1 MLRRLLHPLQT
12 RRCFLRLPRRRPHER
27 RGHTTRMLH
36 GTEPER
42 RNRRPGPCRTCP
54 FHTHRIGWL
63 RASANC
69 GRCYVPV
76 NWLPWPLSLTRAEML
91 CNGSRYRS
99 PDEANGR
106 DGGTVTSQPDYLRVA
121 EIDTCIE

>member
-69 GRCYVPV
+69 GRCYVPL
-76 NWLPWPLSLTRAEML
+76 NWLPWPLSLTEPRCSAMAVGIGPLMRLTAAMVE
-91 CNGSRYRS
+91 
-99 PDEANGR
+99 
-106 DGGTVTSQPDYLRVA
+106 Q
-121 EIDTCIE
+121 

>member
-1 MLRRLLHPLQT
+1 MLRRLLHPLQPEAGTLPYLSVPHPPHRLAT
-12 RRCFLRLPRRRPHER
+12 RICKLR
-27 RGHTTRMLH
+27 
-36 GTEPER
+36 
-42 RNRRPGPCRTCP
+42 
-54 FHTHRIGWL
+54 
-63 RASANC
+63 
-69 GRCYVPV
+69 
-76 NWLPWPLSLTRAEML
+76 PLLCAAQLAALAVIAHRAEML